1 MKENRYDDDI
11 FFEKYSQMER
21 SKKGLEGAG
30 EWYELKK
37 LIPDLEG
44 KRVLDLGCGFG
55 WDCSYAAEKGAAHVC
70 GIDISEKMLKR
81 ASEINSH
88 HMAEARRN
96 LGVFN

>member
-44 KRVLDLGCGFG
+44 KRILDLGCGYG
-55 WDCSYAAEKGAAHVC
+55 GLGIAAGFF
-70 GIDISEKMLKR
+70 
-81 ASEINSH
+81 
-88 HMAEARRN
+88 RRGHKFPC
-96 LGVFN
+96 LSLY